1 MEFQRVTIKPENGTQ
16 ITALFN
22 PTQYTIGKGNT
33 IQKQPIPGLDS
44 PIVQY
49 VCGKERTLSMKLFF
63 DTYEEQTDVT
73 VRTDAVYKLLDIVKS
88 THAAPIC
95 DIRWGGF
102 HFKGILENVSGEF
115 TLFLAN
121 GTPVRANLTV
131 NFVEWRDVQSLVQVN
146 PKESADHQKNW
157 WVKSGDRLD
166 SIAGAE
172 YENPAQWRKIADA
185 NNLEDPRQLEP
196 GQHLVIPAIR

>member
-1 MEFQRVTIKPENGTQ
+1 MELQRVTITPENGAQ

-22 PTQYTIGKGNT
+22 PTQYTLNKGNT

-49 VCGKERTLSMKLFF
+49 VCGKERTLNMKLFF
-63 DTYEEQTDVT
+63 DTYEEQSDVT
-73 VRTDAVYKLLDIVKS
+73 PYTNAVYNLLNIVPS

-102 HFKGILENVSGEF
+102 AFKGVLENVSGEF
-115 TLFLAN
+115 SLFMAN

-131 NFVEWRDVQSLVQVN
+131 TFTEWKDVQSLVQLS
-146 PKESADHQKNW
+146 PKQSADHQKNR

-166 SIAGAE
+166 GIAGEE
-172 YENPAQWRKIADA
+172 YEDPSQWRMIAEA